1 MTNHHILRHDFLGHD
16 IVKYSLK
23 GGFPVNWIQCLSKA
37 IRYIEKHLTDDIN
50 IDELASQSYTSTS
63 HFQLIF
69 HLVMGM
75 TIGEYI
81 RNRRM
86 SLAAQDLLQPNSR
99 IIDVAMRYQYD
110 TQESFSKA
118 FTRFHGVPPSKVQR
132 GKVKLFYPLSINVTI
147 QGGFD
152 MSRKLID
159 EFYWSDIEG
168 HKGEKL
174 TAAEKYK
181 RIASWALKARGQ
193 NPGVFDALTE
203 WVLDDSQW
211 GEEKLAENEQILIQG
226 VFARFKEQNAQLRA
240 YLKELEPSGVV
251 NAAVFKELDRFDDEL
266 SGWSADEQLR
276 ETVASVFTDFSAMRE
291 RRVRE
296 IIAGTP
302 TGQYGTLGVDLFGY
316 INYLKDYDAGVQWA
330 LFMPDMVERQQRDF
344 KVDSF
349 EYKKMSAMRFIGREG
364 DDLADIDVR
373 KNLFSILDAM
383 NEHKSDFDYDVLFM
397 HHYGLSVDV
406 GPWHGF
412 WGRFMRADT
421 PVPEGFIYFD
431 FVPHNDGKAGLP
443 FISQFAFATFSGDM
457 DAMHKREGF
466 DSDAMYDVTRN
477 IMLGQGIN
485 IPYPNKYWT
494 AEVFLDGCD
503 KYSTAYMF
511 SAEL

>member
-1 MTNHHILRHDFLGHD
+1 M
-16 IVKYSLK
+16 
-23 GGFPVNWIQCLSKA
+23 NWIQCLTNA
-37 IRYIEKHLTDDIN
+37 IHYIEKHLTDDIN
-50 IDELASQSYTSTS
+50 IDELASQSYTSSS

-86 SLAAQDLLQPNSR
+86 SLAAQDLLQSNSR

-118 FTRFHGVPPSKVQR
+118 FTRFHGMPPSKVQR
-132 GKVKLFYPLSINVTI
+132 ENVKLFYPLSINVTI

-159 EFYWSDIEG
+159 EFYWSDLEG
-168 HKGEKL
+168 HKDETL
-174 TAAEKYK
+174 TAGEKYK
-181 RIASWALKARGQ
+181 RIAGWALKARGQ

-211 GEEKLAENEQILIQG
+211 GDEKLAENEQILMQG
-226 VFARFKEQNAQLRA
+226 VYARFKEQNAQLRT
-240 YLKELEPSGVV
+240 YLKELELSGVV
-251 NAAVFKELDRFDDEL
+251 NEAVFKALDRFDAEL
-266 SGWSADEQLR
+266 SGCSADERLQ
-276 ETVASVFTDFSAMRE
+276 ETVTSVFNDFSVME
-291 RRVRE
+291 KRRIRE
-296 IIAGTP
+296 IMAGNP
-302 TGQYGTLGVDLFGY
+302 TGQYGTLGVDFYGY
-316 INYLKDYDAGVQWA
+316 INYLKDCDAAVQWA
-330 LFMPDMVERQQRDF
+330 LFMPDMVQSQQKGF

-349 EYKKMSAMRFIGREG
+349 EYKELSAMRFIGREG
-364 DDLADIDVR
+364 DDLDDIDVR
-373 KNLFSILDAM
+373 KNLFRILDTL
-383 NEHKSDFDYDVLFM
+383 NEYKSDFDYDVLFM

-406 GPWHGF
+406 GPWHGV
-412 WGRFMRADT
+412 WGRFMKVET

-431 FVPHNDGKAGLP
+431 FVTHNDGLAGLP
-443 FISQFAFATFSGDM
+443 FISQFAYATFSGDVE
-457 DAMHKREGF
+457 AMHKREGF

-477 IMLGQGIN
+477 IMLGQGVN
-485 IPYPNKYWT
+485 IPYPDKYWT